1 MWTKG
6 KYIFREQSKKKCVN
20 KENSKTWI
28 RKRCFTRKR
37 HCLTC
42 SISPLHEVHN
52 LRFEATMTKMWPCW
66 NWKSTKVDR
75 EPQWWIILKLLV
87 SYYYLFFGLKNP
99 ITILVGASQ
108 WLCFTTIYFLGWR
121 TQEVFLEYHC
131 NGCHNKKRCLFVCGN
146 LGFV

>member
-1 MWTKG
+1 MNKG
-6 KYIFREQSKKKCVN
+6 KYILREQSKKKCVN

-75 EPQWWIILKLLV
+75 EPIILKLLV
-87 SYYYLFFGLKNP
+87 SYYYLFFGSKNP

-121 TQEVFLEYHC
+121 TQQVFLQYHSNC
-131 NGCHNKKRCLFVCGN
+131 HHNKKRCLFVCLFVGTW
-146 LGFV
+146 GFLK